1 MDDIL
6 RELLSAGKTP
16 ESIYKDALN
25 IVKEMN
31 EEKERANK
39 RKKEISEARD
49 ELFKSLDD
57 YIYTL
62 SQEHMSTDLVEE
74 LEQSLIALEDITLNK
89 PKKVTKE
96 KKKQECDILDA
107 FWKDFYR
114 AMK

>member
-57 YIYTL
+57 YIYAL

-74 LEQSLIALEDITLNK
+74 LEQSLIALEDMTLNK
-89 PKKVTKE
+89 PKKATKE